1 LIRKL
6 YLRFILPLLINSEDK
21 MTDLKKFDDPF
32 NGWGNIAG
40 GFCISFAFILP
51 NIAFMHFVLNWL

>member
-1 LIRKL
+1 MAE
-6 YLRFILPLLINSEDK
+6 FFVDSEDK
-21 MTDLKKFDDPF
+21 MSDLKKFDDPF

-51 NIAFMHFVLNWL
+51 NIAFMHFVLKWF